1 MMTIDCEEKAQG
13 PGVSGA
19 SREAI
24 ASLKASYCQSLDGK
38 QWDRWGSLF
47 TEDAVLQLGPSADA
61 AVRGRAA
68 IQRLLA
74 RQLRGARTRH
84 EATNPEMLEQRPGRV
99 RVVWEMKDS
108 VETPLYV
115 LDGAGFYEDRY
126 VQTSEGWRI
135 AALRLHRTKV
145 ELRPK
150 SFVMRALL
158 WMHARGWLS
167 RLAPGADR
175 LLSEALYVGLEPGQR
190 P

>member
-1 MMTIDCEEKAQG
+1 MTIDCEESAQW

-19 SREAI
+19 SQEAI

-38 QWDRWGSLF
+38 QWDRWASLF
-47 TEDAVLQLGPSADA
+47 TEDAVLQLGPSTDA

-68 IQRLLA
+68 IRRLLA
-74 RQLRGARTRH
+74 RQLRGARTQH
-84 EATNPEMLEQRPGRV
+84 EATNPEMLEEGPGRV
-99 RVVWEMKDS
+99 RVVWEMRDS

-126 VQTSEGWRI
+126 VQTSAGWKI

-167 RLAPGADR
+167 RLAPGTDR
-175 LLSEALYVGLEPGQR
+175 LLAEALQVGLEPGQR

>member
-1 MMTIDCEEKAQG
+1 MMTIDCEERAQG
-13 PGVSGA
+13 PRVSRA

-24 ASLKASYCQSLDGK
+24 ASLKASYCESLDGK
-38 QWDRWGSLF
+38 QWDRWASLF

-61 AVRGRAA
+61 AVPGRTA
-68 IQRLLA
+68 IRRLLT
-74 RQLRGARTRH
+74 RQLRGARTHH
-84 EATNPEMLEQRPGRV
+84 EATNPEMHEQRPGRV

-126 VQTSEGWRI
+126 LHTREGWKI
-135 AALRLHRTKV
+135 SALRLHRSKV

-158 WMHARGWLS
+158 SMHARGWLA

-175 LLSEALYVGLEPGQR
+175 MLSEALYVGLEPGQR